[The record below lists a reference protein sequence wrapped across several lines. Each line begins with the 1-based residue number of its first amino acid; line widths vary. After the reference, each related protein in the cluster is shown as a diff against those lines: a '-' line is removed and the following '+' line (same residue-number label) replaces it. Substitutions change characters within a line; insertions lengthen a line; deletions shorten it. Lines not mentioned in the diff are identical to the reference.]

1 MSAHV
6 TTEDL
11 SAYLDR
17 ELPDRRAEEVERHLE
32 GCHPCRR
39 NLDSLS
45 RVVHRLHALER
56 AAPPPL
62 LAGDV
67 ARRVA
72 LEGRPKT
79 LLERLESRLTGKPL
93 QSQIFNTFALVM
105 ALAAIVYLFAFSLD
119 RIERKRVP
127 VRVVS
132 PEASAEFFRQHEIS
146 IGLRSEL
153 EDRVFYREGDVW
165 REQGAE
171 GQPAMEIAASSP
183 DGLALLE
190 RNPEL
195 APLLGQG
202 EAVILRDGTGDPP
215 GTGGRVVKIL
225 VE

>member
-6 TTEDL
+6 TTERL

-17 ELPDRRAEEVERHLE
+17 ELPDRRAQEVERHLE
-32 GCHPCRR
+32 DCSHCRR

-45 RVVHRLHALER
+45 RVVHRLQGLER

-72 LEGRPKT
+72 LEGRPRT
-79 LLERLESRLTGKPL
+79 LVERLESRLTGKPL
-93 QSQIFNTFALVM
+93 QSQIFNSFALVM
-105 ALAAIVYLFAFSLD
+105 ALAGIVYVFAFGLD
-119 RIERKRVP
+119 LIERKRTP
-127 VRVVS
+127 VRVVT
-132 PEASAEFFRQHEIS
+132 PEASAEFFRQHEIA

-153 EDRVFYREGDVW
+153 EDRVFYREGEMW
-165 REQGAE
+165 REQGAAGE
-171 GQPAMEIAASSP
+171 PELEIAASSP
-183 DGLALLE
+183 EGLAVLE
-190 RNPEL
+190 RNQEL

-202 EAVILRDGTGDPP
+202 QAVILRDGADPS
-215 GTGGRVVKIL
+215 GAGGRVVKIL